1 VVARLAAAESVI
13 SLEEVMTK
21 RLLRLL
27 RIAPLALLF
36 AGYASAQT
44 TGTIIGVVTDAST
57 GKPVAGAVVI
67 ATSPNLQ
74 GEQTVVTDASGNYR
88 LVQLPP
94 GDYKLAVQLEGYKP
108 FERSDIVVRVDKT
121 IRTPLSVVPEAVQ
134 MEEQV
139 VRTGAAP
146 VVNVGSA
153 ESGAVVSQEF
163 ISSVPVGRGFEQIA
177 AVVPTATVNP
187 TIGVGFAGAQAVEN
201 QYNIDGLNTT
211 DVSHGGRS
219 GDGGNNGPPSLRS
232 NFTQEIDVKTG
243 NFGAEYG
250 RATGGV
256 LNVVLKSGSNEFHG
270 SVFSAYAP
278 NFLVQPTASPTG
290 AAGEAIAWRSKPS
303 EGAYQLDFGAEVG
316 GPILKD
322 KLWFYAGFAP
332 VVTVNTYDRFLRQN
346 VMPVDTDGD
355 PDTDPVCADGQP
367 AAGGYG
373 ECLDSNDRSIQT
385 TIPGT
390 SKTLETNRTSYQ
402 LLGKLTYLLD
412 ENNSFSVT
420 GWGVPSSRSFLGSGF
435 AVSGTLYNA
444 PSNDLQYEDQSQ
456 ASVLGRWGGK
466 FLDKRLIT
474 EVQAGWINYTVE
486 PVAKNR
492 AGVSQLDAPAV
503 EWLYSGATP
512 WAITDFEDVPEGYC
526 TDPATCPVNGYT
538 TGGAG
543 FSQNY
548 STNRY
553 VARASA
559 AYLLENLGGQHNI
572 KGGVDLERLDYEV
585 SNEYTGGAYYTAGT
599 NASGAQIFSAF
610 RGYGT
615 IANPGVD
622 PATGVRGLEIA
633 DARLDPT
640 RVNRTRQANTS
651 ETDSFAYYLQDS
663 WQPSFLPNVTLNL
676 GVRLETQSM
685 KNLDFEDLG
694 STGFEINDNWSPRVQ
709 AIWDFTGTGRGKVAG
724 SWGRFYYAMPLDMGN
739 RAFGQ
744 DIQLRYNLL
753 ASSCSPGGIDPRTF
767 DTRQVEYESAAGT
780 GFRSSTCQLDA
791 RGGASNDLRLTGA
804 PLTPADPDLKG
815 SYVDQFGG
823 QVEYEILPD
832 LALRADYQGRR
843 QGYVIEDMS
852 SNDGSDYY
860 IGNPGKDTDIF
871 LPDGT
876 FAGNSKYVDS
886 FDANTGKPIRIE
898 FPKPERSYDGITLSA
913 TKLFSKNWLAQVAY
927 TYSAL
932 RGNYSGPFFPEYGG
946 GQLDPGITAEYDLA
960 SLMGNKTGYLPGDQT
975 HQVKLYGAYNWNFGP
990 RMSAMASAAYT
1001 GLSGTPVSALG
1012 AHPDY
1017 GQGLAFIVPRGQA
1030 GRTPFTNTVDVGAG
1044 LNYVVRAPYA
1054 VNFRVDVFNVFNS
1067 EEVQQI
1073 DPNYTFDSVT
1083 PAAGIDCD
1091 GRNAVSKSNPIQA
1104 IQADCPGLAYLKS
1117 VDGHPVTINPNFGK
1131 QDTGLNALQV
1141 PISMRFTLALQF

>member
-1 VVARLAAAESVI
+1 
-13 SLEEVMTK
+13 MTK
-21 RLLRLL
+21 KLLRLL

-74 GEQTVVTDASGNYR
+74 GEQTAVTDGSGNYR
-88 LVQLPP
+88 LVQLPS

-108 FERSDIVVRVDKT
+108 FERSDIIVRIDKT

-146 VVNVGSA
+146 VVNIGSA

-163 ISSVPVGRGFEQIA
+163 INSVPVGRGFEQIA

-201 QYNIDGLNTT
+201 QYIIDGLNTT

-290 AAGEAIAWRSKPS
+290 ASGEAIAWRAKPS

-316 GPILKD
+316 GPIMKD
-322 KLWFYAGFAP
+322 KLWFYAGFSP
-332 VVTVNTYDRFLRQN
+332 VVDVRTYDRYLRQN
-346 VMPVDTDGD
+346 VMPDPTTGCAGDT
-355 PDTDPVCADGQP
+355 PTDQP
-367 AAGGYG
+367 RGGYG
-373 ECLDSNDRSIQT
+373 ECIDANDQSVQT

-402 LLGKLTYLLD
+402 LLGKLTYLLN
-412 ENNSFSVT
+412 ENNSLSVT
-420 GWGVPSSRSFLGSGF
+420 GWGVPSSRSFLGAGF
-435 AVSGTLYNA
+435 VESGTLYNA
-444 PSNDLQYEDQSQ
+444 PSNDIQYEDQTQ

-474 EVQAGWINYTVE
+474 EVQAGWINYTVK
-486 PVAKNR
+486 PVNKTR

-503 EWLYSGATP
+503 EWLYEAGVQEFQ
-512 WAITDFEDVPEGYC
+512 ITDFEDVPAGYC
-526 TDPATCPVNGYT
+526 APGTCPVNGYT

-543 FSQNY
+543 FSQDY

-553 VARASA
+553 VGRASA
-559 AYLLENLGGQHNI
+559 AYLLEGLAGQHNI
-572 KGGVDLERLDYEV
+572 KGGVDLERLNYTV
-585 SNEYTGGAYYTAGT
+585 SNEYTGGSYYSATVNGAGT
-599 NASGAQIFSAF
+599 PIFSAF

-615 IANPGVD
+615 IANPGVG
-622 PATGVRGLEIA
+622 PGGVKGLEIA
-633 DARLDPT
+633 DAVLDSS
-640 RVNRTRQANTS
+640 RVNRTRQANES

-663 WQPSFLPNVTLNL
+663 WQPSFLPNVTINA

-724 SWGRFYYAMPLDMGN
+724 SFGRYYYAMPLDMGN

-744 DIQLRYNLL
+744 DIQLRYNLVGSTC
-753 ASSCSPGGIDPRTF
+753 SSGAIDPRTF
-767 DTRQVEYESAAGT
+767 DTRQVEFQSNAGT
-780 GFRSSTCQLDA
+780 GFRSSSCQLDPRA
-791 RGGASNDLRLTGA
+791 GANNDLRLTGA

-860 IGNPGKDTDIF
+860 IGNPGKDVDIY

-876 FAGNSKYVDS
+876 FAGNSKFVDS
-886 FDANTGKPIRIE
+886 VDANTGKPIQIE
-898 FPKPERSYDGITLSA
+898 FPKPERSYDGVTFSA
-913 TKLFSKNWLAQVAY
+913 TKLFSKNWLAAAAY

-960 SLMGNKTGYLPGDQT
+960 SLMANKTGFLPGDQT

-990 RMSAMASAAYT
+990 RLSAMASAAYT

-1044 LNYVVRAPYA
+1044 VNYVIRAPYA
-1054 VNFRVDVFNVFNS
+1054 VNFRVDVFNLFNS

-1083 PAAGIDCD
+1083 PMGGSGCD
-1091 GRNAVSKSNPIQA
+1091 SRDAVNQSNPIAA
-1104 IQADCPGLAYLKS
+1104 IQADCPGLTHLKS
-1117 VDGHPVTINPNFGK
+1117 IDGHAVTINPNFGK